1 MTWRMA
7 VALAVPALLLSASS
21 AHAQVIR
28 GYESLDR
35 NAGEAYYATL
45 DFDVEGA
52 LGNSE
57 FVDAEFS
64 GAFGYKG
71 DSQWVR
77 FYPAYRLKRSDGE
90 NVIHDRS
97 AHIRHS
103 FRISE
108 RIRTFAFVQV
118 QAEESI
124 ELERR
129 FLIGGGIRSQLVR
142 LGSGGID
149 LGIGL
154 MLDEERR
161 TDRDVR
167 SDVRGANLF
176 SIYGDAGVVELSGSI
191 YFQPVIET
199 WSDHRVLVLVSAIVP
214 LVAHVSLRLSSFWR
228 RDSRP
233 PSSIEKHDSGVL
245 IGFRLDVGLAARGRR
260 ADS

>member
-1 MTWRMA
+1 MV
-7 VALAVPALLLSASS
+7 VALAVPALLLSPSS
-21 AHAQVIR
+21 ARAQVIR
-28 GYESLDR
+28 GYERLDR
-35 NAGEAYYATL
+35 SAGDAYYATAL
-45 DFDVEGA
+45 FDVDGA
-52 LGNSE
+52 IGNSE

-77 FYPAYRLKRSDGE
+77 FYPAYRLKRSKGE

-103 FRISE
+103 YRISE
-108 RIRTFAFVQV
+108 RMSTFAFVQV

-129 FLIGGGIRSQLVR
+129 FLVGGGVRSELAHF
-142 LGSGGID
+142 GSGGMA

-176 SIYGDAGVVELSGSI
+176 SMYGDAGVVGLSGSI
-191 YFQPVIET
+191 YFQPVIEN
-199 WSDHRVLVLVSAIVP
+199 WSDHRVLVLVSATIP
-214 LVAHVSLRLSSFWR
+214 LATHVSLELSGFWR

-233 PSSIEKHDSGVL
+233 PSPIEKHDSGARV
-245 IGFRLDVGLAARGRR
+245 GFRLDVG
-260 ADS
+260 